1 MIKTVC
7 WQLLDLFIEKVSG
20 RMRASNANLLK
31 ASPCTKSHLAFRPIT
46 QAAIDVHLMVK
57 PVDRIIP
64 AFAKADANI
73 RAIWQG
79 VTLIAFG
86 VLVIGLIDNFLRPI
100 LAG

>member
-1 MIKTVC
+1 
-7 WQLLDLFIEKVSG
+7 
-20 RMRASNANLLK
+20 
-31 ASPCTKSHLAFRPIT
+31 
-46 QAAIDVHLMVK
+46 MVK

-64 AFAKADANI
+64 AFAKAGANI

-100 LAG
+100 LVGQDTHL